1 MSNGTALEIGSFVSL
16 AGTTVASLPRD
27 MDSQLAQDF
36 SGNGAA
42 MKIIL
47 AETLTRANLD
57 RALITLGKKVE
68 PKPTSSILKFITTVV
83 LPARTT
89 RFVPEDAFVVNTKPG
104 SHVKIGYIDSD
115 LIRWFG
121 DKIEEPTAEATLR
134 QYVITRLSAFAPFMK
149 EIRDGGIATKTTPGE
164 LYSMMEKQPYG
175 PKSDAGPL
183 LTNGYANLFE
193 MDDVNGV
200 ARLVDA
206 RWRDGRGGWRVY
218 AYDASLSI
226 QWLDEFQVFSRD
238 SRSPLAA

>member
-1 MSNGTALEIGSFVSL
+1 LKKLSGTVVLNIPEIDNDLAGDLGNNGDAVSL
-16 AGTTVASLPRD
+16 ILKVA
-27 MDSQLAQDF
+27 F
-36 SGNGAA
+36 
-42 MKIIL
+42 
-47 AETLTRANLD
+47 TRANLEE
-57 RALITLGKKVE
+57 ALVKLGKLAE
-68 PKPTSSILKFITTVV
+68 PKPTPSILKFIATVV

-89 RFVPEDAFVVNTKPG
+89 RFVPKDAFVVNTKPG
-104 SHVKIGYIDSD
+104 SHVKIGYIDPD

-164 LYSMMEKQPYG
+164 LYSMMEKQPDG

-206 RWRDGRGGWRVY
+206 RWGVGSGGWSVCADDASHSSQWRDGHR
-218 AYDASLSI
+218 
-226 QWLDEFQVFSRD
+226 VFSRD
-238 SRSPLAA
+238 SR